1 MYANTL
7 LIFNSTAIMHV
18 YVPNGSEPM
27 DIGEEAGCDTY
38 VQLVTAVG
46 EQGAGSN
53 VKETSIH
60 IEEDSILDTDEGELS
75 DEQDQ

>member
-38 VQLVTAVG
+38 V
-46 EQGAGSN
+46 
-53 VKETSIH
+53 
-60 IEEDSILDTDEGELS
+60 
-75 DEQDQ
+75 